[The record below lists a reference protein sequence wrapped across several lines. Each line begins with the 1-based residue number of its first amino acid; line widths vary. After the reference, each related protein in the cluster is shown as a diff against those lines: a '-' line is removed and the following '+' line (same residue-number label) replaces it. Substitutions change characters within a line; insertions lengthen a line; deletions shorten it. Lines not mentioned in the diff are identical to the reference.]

1 MMNTYKFTKSSEL
14 LFDAI
19 GSFGNIIEPVNMTEG
34 GATVTKNGIRLEA
47 VIEKSE
53 SGVIRRCDYITNLS
67 DKSELLYSLGSKFSL
82 NGGEW
87 EVYTQYNGW
96 QNESLGGWAPLIS
109 SIVSRCNSVR
119 SSHDA
124 TPFMALWNK
133 QTERGVAFHA
143 VTGAAWQM
151 RASRLYSSGGDDASV
166 EVEIG
171 VLPEGFAYELK
182 AGEKLSFPEILYYEF
197 KSKRDMD
204 CYKLHKY
211 LNALYPRRETPIV
224 YNTWLAKFDSFSFEE
239 LEEQLPRAKEL
250 GVEYFVIDAG
260 WFGFTKS
267 WWSGRGDWVE
277 NKEIGFKG
285 RMKEFADRVREFGM
299 KFGFWIEP
307 ESASGA
313 SDKMAKN
320 PEYFRVGKNSYF
332 LDFTNQQAYDYI
344 LGTVCTLI
352 EKYGAEYIKF
362 DFNADLE
369 YDKDHSAFIKYA
381 QAHERFIKQIHER
394 HPEVYLENC
403 GSGGARMT
411 IRDGML
417 YDGFW
422 PSDNESPYD
431 GLRIYKDTL
440 IRMPAQWID
449 CWSAIASVKD
459 ATPIYSDASGDKI
472 LACGDAI
479 WHHIEEVH
487 PSYLKAFLTGSPI
500 GLSFDLNSLSDGAFL
515 ALKEFLAEFKEQRK
529 LYKDA
534 NARLLADT
542 ETVLAI
548 QYSSNDLDD
557 IEITLFVNKRL
568 QDSIC
573 LYPAVDEEKTYIL
586 ESGDKISGRVLS
598 EDGIDFDIKHSYTAF
613 NYRLRS
619 VKE

>member
-1 MMNTYKFTKSSEL
+1 MNIYKYTKSSNL
-14 LFDAI
+14 LFGVT
-19 GSFGNIIEPVNMTEG
+19 GSFGEINEPITVSEDGASIIKSNIKIEANI
-34 GATVTKNGIRLEA
+34 TK
-47 VIEKSE
+47 SDF
-53 SGVIRRCDYITNLS
+53 GVFRRSDFITNLS
-67 DKSELLYSLGSKFSL
+67 DKAERLYSLGSKFSL

-87 EVYTQYNGW
+87 EVYTQYSGW
-96 QNESLGGWAPLIS
+96 QNESLGAWAPLIS
-109 SIVSRCNSVR
+109 SVVSRCNSVR

-133 QTERGVAFHA
+133 QTERGVAFHV

-151 RASRLYSSGGDDASV
+151 RVSRLYSSGGDDASL

-171 VLPEGFAYELK
+171 VLPDCFCYELK
-182 AGEKLSFPEILYYEF
+182 AGEKLTFPEILYYEF

-211 LNALYPRRETPIV
+211 LNALYPRRETPVV
-224 YNTWLAKFDSFSFEE
+224 YNSWLATFDSFSFEE
-239 LEEQLPRAKEL
+239 LEAQLPRAKEL

-260 WFGFTKS
+260 WFGHTKS

-277 NKEIGFKG
+277 NKEVGFKG
-285 RMKEFADRVREFGM
+285 RMKEFADKVKEYGI

-307 ESASGA
+307 ESASGSA
-313 SDKMAKN
+313 TMLNEHPDF
-320 PEYFRVGKNSYF
+320 FRFYNNSYF
-332 LDFTNQQAYDYI
+332 LDFTNEAAYDYI
-344 LGTVCTLI
+344 TNTVCSLI
-352 EKYGAEYIKF
+352 EKFGAEYIKF

-369 YDKDHSAFIKYA
+369 YDKDRSSFIKYA
-381 QAHERFIKQIHER
+381 EAHERFIKEIRER

-411 IRDGML
+411 IKDGML
-417 YDGFW
+417 YDSFW

-440 IRMPAQWID
+440 LRMPAQWID
-449 CWSAIASVKD
+449 CWTAIASVKG
-459 ATPIYSDASGDKI
+459 ATPIFSVASDDKI
-472 LACGDAI
+472 ISCGDAI
-479 WHHIEEVH
+479 WHHVVGVH

-500 GLSFDLNSLSDGAFL
+500 GLSFNLNSLTDDTFL
-515 ALKEFLAEFKEQRK
+515 MLKEFISEFKTRRK

-534 NARLLADT
+534 TARLLCDT

-548 QYSSNDLDD
+548 EYADNALSD

-573 LYPAVDEEKTYIL
+573 IYPTLDEEKTYID
-586 ESGDKISGRVLS
+586 ENGNKMPGRALI

-613 NYRLRS
+613 NYRLRAVS
-619 VKE
+619 E

>member
-1 MMNTYKFTKSSEL
+1 MNTYKFTKSSEL

-19 GSFGNIIEPVNMTEG
+19 GSFGEIREPITVSEA
-34 GATVTKNGIRLEA
+34 GASLTKGGIRLEA
-47 VIEKSE
+47 VIEKSA
-53 SGVIRRCDYITNLS
+53 SGVIKRCDYITNLS
-67 DKSELLYSLGSKFSL
+67 EESESLYSLGSKFNL
-82 NGGEW
+82 DGGEW

-96 QNESLGGWAPLIS
+96 QNESTGGWAPLVS
-109 SIVSRCNSVR
+109 SVVSRCNSVR

-133 QTERGVAFHA
+133 QNERGIAFHA

-151 RASRLYSSGGDDASV
+151 RASRLYSNGGDDTGV

-171 VLPEGFAYELK
+171 VLPDGFCYELK
-182 AGEKLSFPEILYYEF
+182 GGERLPFPEVLYYEF

-204 CYKLHKY
+204 CYKLHEY
-211 LNALYPRRETPIV
+211 LNALYPRRETPVV

-239 LEEQLPRAKEL
+239 LEKQLPRAKEL

-260 WFGFTKS
+260 WFGITKS
-267 WWSGRGDWVE
+267 WWSGRGDWIE

-285 RMKEFADRVREFGM
+285 RMKEFADRVREYGI

-313 SDKMAKN
+313 SDKKAKN
-320 PEYFRVGKNSYF
+320 PEYFVSGKGSYF
-332 LDFTNQQAYDYI
+332 LDFTNPEAYDYI
-344 LGTVCTLI
+344 LNTVCGLI
-352 EKYGAEYIKF
+352 EKFGAEYIKF

-369 YDKDHSAFIKYA
+369 YDKDHSAFIKYSL
-381 QAHERFIKQIHER
+381 AHERFIKEVHER

-403 GSGGARMT
+403 GSGGMRMT

-440 IRMPAQWID
+440 LRMPAQWID
-449 CWSAIASVKD
+449 CWTAIASVKG
-459 ATPIYSDASGDKI
+459 ATPVYSVASEDKI
-472 LACGDAI
+472 IACGDAI
-479 WHHIEEVH
+479 WHHVVGVH
-487 PSYLKAFLTGSPI
+487 PSYLKGFLTGSPI
-500 GLSFDLNSLSDGAFL
+500 GLSFDLNSLTEDTFGM
-515 ALKEFLAEFKEQRK
+515 LKEFITQFKERRDF
-529 LYKDA
+529 YKTA
-534 NARLLADT
+534 TARLLADT
-542 ETVLAI
+542 NTVLAI
-548 QYSSNDLDD
+548 EYADNALED

-568 QDSIC
+568 QDGVC
-573 LYPAVDEEKTYIL
+573 LYPAVDENKTYID
-586 ESGDKISGRVLS
+586 ESGNKILGRVLA
-598 EDGIDFDIKHSYTAF
+598 EEGVDFDIKHSYTGF
-613 NYRLRS
+613 NYRLRA